1 MEHRPESEKANRK
14 LSSYIKER
22 VEDFDLEK
30 FKNKD
35 EECVIL
41 SVTKNGI
48 YVGETYSA
56 NEIDNL
62 NQKYKKVYP
71 GDFTYNPHRINVG
84 SIGIVPKLHKNM
96 YVSKIYPVFYLTNN
110 ELPSY
115 YLLKQLKNEEYRG
128 IINDYCLGGA
138 RADLKLEWLKKIFI
152 SIPSY
157 DEKESIQKR
166 ANDLEKAFNKYI
178 KKLNALMKD
187 D

>member
-1 MEHRPESEKANRK
+1 M
-14 LSSYIKER
+14 
-22 VEDFDLEK
+22 
-30 FKNKD
+30 
-35 EECVIL
+35 
-41 SVTKNGI
+41 
-48 YVGETYSA
+48 
-56 NEIDNL
+56 
-62 NQKYKKVYP
+62 
-71 GDFTYNPHRINVG
+71 
-84 SIGIVPKLHKNM
+84 
-96 YVSKIYPVFYLTNN
+96 TNN